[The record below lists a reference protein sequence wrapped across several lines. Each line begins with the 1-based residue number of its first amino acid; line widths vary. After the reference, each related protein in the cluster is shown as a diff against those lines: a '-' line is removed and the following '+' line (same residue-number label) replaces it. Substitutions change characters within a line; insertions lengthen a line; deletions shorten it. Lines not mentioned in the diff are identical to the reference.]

1 MIITPEIAQELG
13 LTPIQ
18 VVELN
23 KLLAFINVKSV
34 SELTEVLNPVDGN
47 IPFEAADGTL
57 YKVPINTFYQLI
69 GGLAKPISPSDA
81 TPTVIG
87 WYKPRVYSADPGT
100 NYPNLDD
107 LKAVE
112 GYDTLFYFDGTDWID
127 IANRYGV
134 RSINDIEKTSTVGLV
149 DTYNITF
156 TDGSTPTTFEV
167 TNGKSITDWTASNY
181 VEKSTV
187 IKNGSIYYLSD
198 GQTATSSDIPGVS
211 SKWVLKISGAGVL
224 DLDKNFP
231 LSSGFYTP
239 DTARLAVPVAL
250 RRAGLIIYYATATD
264 HIIEKFNSSVLSQ
277 WTVSTH
283 WIRYTDINDLKK
295 HNVSGFLLPDSVLT
309 NYNADSIIN
318 LGKVNYVENS
328 DQLYISV
335 LKKTPPVF
343 QVSNDSGVLIGSYAV
358 STGTGTGVKEIEIKN
373 VGSNPGTTTLFKAL
387 VNWDLLKENDNLQQQ
402 LHINTTVNYLN
413 DLPKQVDSK
422 LQNVIVKDNFYLKS
436 ENFFDKNDP
445 NILQEKWIPSNSTTG
460 TPEVTTLASIL
471 TGFIGPF
478 KTGDKVNATIF
489 GNPDKHPPAWIAVF
503 DENKN
508 IITKS
513 SILLLGYD
521 GYTMLEGEKYIRIA
535 PRKTDI
541 PLTDV
546 PNLMVTA
553 NQRITSPYIPY
564 GYSKYLNPLN
574 TIVTGG
580 VRSNQTGVV
589 FADSIGELS
598 NWTNI
603 AGKLLGCNLINCA
616 IGGTR
621 MALHQIT
628 PNDYDAF
635 SAYNL
640 AEAVVSGNWSRQ
652 EAAAIAI
659 RDNTGDDNVYIV
671 NRMKAINWALVDFIV
686 LAFGTNDLTGG
697 TCPIGTNADNTGTTI
712 KGAMN
717 LFLSKI
723 QTAFPKI
730 EILVI
735 TPIYRNI
742 EGVSSD
748 TYANGRTP
756 PVTMKGI
763 IDAEEEIAKINHI
776 DVLTMYD
783 NLGMNAKTL
792 TTYTVDGTHLSDFG
806 AQKYALKVANKLG

>member
-1 MIITPEIAQELG
+1 MPDLDQITVNVYDIIPPDNFATVDAGAKVGTVYTKEQDNEWRAEVEESVQQGMTSGIKGVATTTNSPTSWATGDPDLYERWRVLEPAT
-13 LTPIQ
+13 LTNFKDVSNTAI
-18 VVELN
+18 VV
-23 KLLAFINVKSV
+23 
-34 SELTEVLNPVDGN
+34 
-47 IPFEAADGTL
+47 
-57 YKVPINTFYQLI
+57 
-69 GGLAKPISPSDA
+69 
-81 TPTVIG
+81 
-87 WYKPRVYSADPGT
+87 
-100 NYPNLDD
+100 
-107 LKAVE
+107 
-112 GYDTLFYFDGTDWID
+112 
-127 IANRYGV
+127 
-134 RSINDIEKTSTVGLV
+134 
-149 DTYNITF
+149 
-156 TDGSTPTTFEV
+156 
-167 TNGKSITDWTASNY
+167 
-181 VEKSTV
+181 
-187 IKNGSIYYLSD
+187 
-198 GQTATSSDIPGVS
+198 TSSDFAYNQNGKPTNDVLIDFINGVS
-211 SKWVLKISGAGVL
+211 KKQIIKIGDGGFGGLLGIADVPSKAPTYYFAKESGTYVNAGGLIVDITGKLVILGYDGMIWAKEEISMPQAGIL
-224 DLDKNFP
+224 DLDRNFP

-239 DTARLAVPVAL
+239 DTARLAVPIAL
-250 RRAGLIIYYATATD
+250 RRAGLIIYYATSANNYT
-264 HIIEKFNSSVLSQ
+264 IEKFNFSAVSQ

-283 WIRYTDINDLKK
+283 WIRYADINDLKK
-295 HNVSGFLLPDSVLT
+295 HNVSSFLLPDSVLT

-343 QVSNDSGVLIGSYAV
+343 QVSNGSGVLIGSYAV
-358 STGTGTGVKEIEIKN
+358 STGTATGVKEIEIKN

-460 TPEVTTLASIL
+460 NPEPITLVSIL
-471 TGFIGPF
+471 TGFLGPF
-478 KTGDKVNATIF
+478 KTGDKVNATVF

-521 GYTMLEGEKYIRIA
+521 GYTMLEGEKYIRFA
-535 PRKTDI
+535 PRKTDV

-546 PNLMVTA
+546 PNLMVTV

-564 GYSKYLNPLN
+564 GASKYLNPQN
-574 TIVTGG
+574 TIVTGA
-580 VRSNQTGVV
+580 VRVNQTGVV

-598 NWTNI
+598 NWPNI

-640 AEAVVSGNWSRQ
+640 AEAVVSGNWTRQ
-652 EAAAIAI
+652 DAAAIAI

-686 LAFGTNDLTGG
+686 LGFGTNDLTGG
-697 TCPIGTNADNTGTTI
+697 TCPIGTNSDNTGTTI

-756 PVTMKGI
+756 PVTMRNI

-783 NLGMNAKTL
+783 TLGMNAKTL